1 MHTAVEKV
9 LIEFRFLGWLTI
21 FFVVPSSRVF
31 LFANNGRLFLR
42 IFPETRD
49 VDAKKISCAHRPRQ
63 IGFGIGSE
71 VEPHMAAQREA
82 DRDSP
87 PSRIRGDRIGD
98 THEND

>member
-9 LIEFRFLGWLTI
+9 LIEFRFLGCLTL
-21 FFVVPSSRVF
+21 FLVVPSSRVF

-42 IFPETRD
+42 IFPETRYR
-49 VDAKKISCAHRPRQ
+49 AHRPRQ
-63 IGFGIGSE
+63 NGFGIGSE

-82 DRDSP
+82 VRDSS